1 MAAAGQVKTGF
12 SKPYVAKYSNSG
24 TTVTYSSGQVLARG
38 VSVSVSPETS
48 DDNNFYADNTI
59 AETEAGVFTGGE
71 VSLTVDGLL
80 PAAEKLIMGLP
91 EAGQDGFVPYGDDQ
105 VIPFCGVGFI
115 VRNQSDGAVSY
126 QAVVFP
132 KVVFQ
137 IPGLDANT
145 QEDTIDWQTQ
155 ELTATI
161 LRADDAKRNWKYVGA
176 SKDTEALAEA
186 DLKTFF
192 SIQ

>member
-1 MAAAGQVKTGF
+1 MAAGQVKTGF
-12 SKPYVAKYSNSG
+12 SKPYVAKYANSG
-24 TTVTYSSGQVLARG
+24 TAVTYGQGQILARG

-71 VSLTVDGLL
+71 VTLTVDGLL

-91 EAGQDGFVPYGDDQ
+91 EAGSDGFVPYGDDQ
-105 VIPFCGVGFI
+105 VIPYCGVGFI
-115 VRNQSDGAVSY
+115 VRNQSGGVVSY

-137 IPGLDANT
+137 IPSLDAAT

-161 LRADDAKRNWKYVGA
+161 LRADDAKRNWKYVGG
-176 SKDTEALAEA
+176 SQTTEAAAEN
-186 DLKTFF
+186 DLKGFF
-192 SIQ
+192 GIS